1 MNFYQQSIEDVA
13 KHIDVNLALGL
24 SQQEAE
30 RRLKLYGMNA
40 LVGKKPDSYF
50 MIFIRQFQ
58 SPLIYLLVLAAG
70 LIFFMS
76 DDSTDA
82 FIISGVLIF
91 NAFLGTVQ
99 EGRSRNILEQLKHF
113 AGASAVVVRDGE
125 QKIVAEE
132 EVVPGDVLVLQDGSR
147 IPADARLFEAKS
159 MVVDEALL
167 TGESEGVRKTAE
179 TIVADTLILAD
190 QKNMVFKGTYV
201 VAGLGKALVVATGVR
216 TEIGKIQ
223 ESIQEIDTEMPL
235 KREIDRL
242 VHWMVAVILV
252 ICVGLFGI
260 GYSVGIRLS
269 ELLATL
275 TALFIC
281 VVPEG
286 LPVVLSLAL
295 VTGIYRMAKN
305 NILVKRMQ
313 GVEALGRADT
323 LIIDKTGTL
332 TRNELVVSRIV
343 TPQARYSVS
352 GIGYFNEGEIIKDGI
367 TDDLGNGGHL
377 VNLLRA
383 CSLLAHAQ
391 LRFDERTKT
400 FAIKGDPIDAALMIL
415 VQKAV
420 SLRDR
425 IHGNSYKEL
434 YEIPFDAQWKYH
446 AIFTERQGVGTAY
459 LLGSPEVVYAC
470 AQEKMPILQEEFD
483 RMLDR
488 GLRVLAI
495 AQKRFDP
502 PIFSVPEEQKLSI
515 GARELATGLELL
527 GLIGLQDAIRPEV
540 SASIKQAQ
548 ESGLHVIMATGDHL
562 KTALF
567 VARETG
573 IYTHPGDVLLGNE
586 LEALDQEQMDER
598 VRQVTIY
605 ARVTPLQKLSIIE
618 ALHRRGRLVAM
629 TGDGVNDAPALIAAD
644 LGIAM
649 GGIGTEVA
657 KQAADIVLLD
667 DSFTSIVRAIEQGRH
682 IFYTLRR
689 VVLYFFATNFG
700 EILVVIFAL
709 LLRIPLPIT
718 AAQILWLNLV
728 TDGFLDM
735 ALTMEPQE
743 PGLLQQ
749 RWLRRARLV
758 NPLVMIKMIYMAIP
772 MGVGALIMF
781 LRYYATDLTYARTA
795 TLITMAMFQW
805 FNAWNCRSETKSVFQ
820 LGLFSNPWLLLA
832 IGGVFVLQLVL
843 LYVPIMQRIFDTVP
857 LTCADWVLIFLL
869 SSTLF
874 MIEELRKWLMRWVGV
889 SKKSNHVMAHDDVE
903 N

>member
-1 MNFYQQSIEDVA
+1 MNFYRQSIDDIA
-13 KHIDVNLALGL
+13 QKLGANLTRGL

-30 RRLKLYGMNA
+30 RRLKMYGMNE

-58 SPLIYLLVLAAG
+58 SPLIYLLVFAAG
-70 LIFFMS
+70 FIFFMS

-82 FIISGVLIF
+82 FIISGVLVF
-91 NAFLGTVQ
+91 NAFLGAVQ

-113 AGASAVVVRDGE
+113 AGVSAVVIRDGE

-132 EVVPGDVLVLQDGSR
+132 EVVPGDVLILQDGSR
-147 IPADARLFEAKS
+147 IPADARLFEVKS

-167 TGESEGVRKTAE
+167 TGESESVRKTAE
-179 TIVADTLILAD
+179 TIAVDTLVLTD

-201 VAGLGKALVVATGVR
+201 VAGLGKALVVATGAR

-223 ESIQEIDTEMPL
+223 KSIQEIDTDMPL

-242 VHWMVAVILV
+242 VHWMVAAILV
-252 ICVGLFGI
+252 ICVVLFGI
-260 GYSVGIRLS
+260 GYSVGIRLT

-332 TRNELVVSRIV
+332 TRNELIVSQIV
-343 TPQARYSVS
+343 TPQARYAVS
-352 GIGYFNEGEIIKDGI
+352 GIGYFNEGEIIRDGI
-367 TDDLGNGGHL
+367 SDDLGNDGYL
-377 VNLLRA
+377 VDLLRA

-391 LRFDERTKT
+391 LRFDERTQT
-400 FAIKGDPIDAALMIL
+400 FTIKGDPIDAALVIL

-420 SLRDR
+420 LLRDKIR
-425 IHGNSYKEL
+425 GDSYREL

-446 AIFTERQGVGTAY
+446 AIFTEQQGVGIAY
-459 LLGSPEVVYAC
+459 LLGSPEVVYSRV
-470 AQEKMPILQEEFD
+470 QKDSILQDEFNSL
-483 RMLDR
+483 LDR
-488 GLRVLAI
+488 GLRVLAV
-495 AQKRFDP
+495 AKKQFDP
-502 PIFSVPEEQKLSI
+502 RIFLVPEEHKLSV
-515 GARELATGLELL
+515 GAQELVTGLELI

-540 SASIKQAQ
+540 SESIKQAQ

-573 IYTHPGDVLLGNE
+573 IYTDSEDILLGNE
-586 LEALDQEQMDER
+586 LEALDESQVDEL
-598 VRQVTIY
+598 VRHTTIY
-605 ARVTPLQKLSIIE
+605 ARVTPRQKLSIIE

-758 NPLVMIKMIYMAIP
+758 NPRMMAKMMYMAIP
-772 MGVGALIMF
+772 MGIGSLIIF
-781 LRYYATDLTYARTA
+781 LRYYHTDLTYARTA

-843 LYVPIMQRIFDTVP
+843 LYVPFMQRIFDTVP
-857 LTCADWVLIFLL
+857 LTCADWIRIFLL

-874 MIEELRKWLMRWVGV
+874 VIEELRKWFMRWMSA
-889 SKKSNHVMAHDDVE
+889 SKKSSDVIIGDDVK

>member
-1 MNFYQQSIEDVA
+1 MNFYRQSIDDIA
-13 KHIDVNLALGL
+13 QKLDANLTRGL

-30 RRLKLYGMNA
+30 RRLKLYGMNE

-70 LIFFMS
+70 FIFFMS
-76 DDSTDA
+76 DDPTDA
-82 FIISGVLIF
+82 FIISGVLVF
-91 NAFLGTVQ
+91 NAFLGAIQ

-113 AGASAVVVRDGE
+113 AGISAVVIRDGE

-132 EVVPGDVLVLQDGSR
+132 EVVPGDVLILQDGSR
-147 IPADARLFEAKS
+147 IPADARLFEVKS

-167 TGESEGVRKTAE
+167 TGESESVRKTAE
-179 TIVADTLILAD
+179 TMAADTLILAD

-201 VAGLGKALVVATGVR
+201 VAGLGKALVIATGIR

-223 ESIQEIDTEMPL
+223 ESIQEIDTDMPL

-242 VHWMVAVILV
+242 VHWMIAVILV
-252 ICVGLFGI
+252 ICVVLFGI
-260 GYSVGIRLS
+260 GYSTGIRLS

-332 TRNELVVSRIV
+332 TRNELIVSQMV
-343 TPQARYSVS
+343 TPQARYVVS
-352 GIGYFNEGEIIKDGI
+352 GIGYFNEGEIIRDGI
-367 TDDLGNGGHL
+367 SDDLGNDGYL
-377 VNLLRA
+377 VDLLRA

-400 FAIKGDPIDAALMIL
+400 FTIKGDPIDAALVVL

-420 SLRDR
+420 LLRDKIR
-425 IHGNSYKEL
+425 GNSYREL

-446 AIFTERQGVGTAY
+446 AIFIEQQGVGIVY
-459 LLGSPEVVYAC
+459 LLGSPEIIYSRM
-470 AQEKMPILQEEFD
+470 QKNSILQDEFNSL
-483 RMLDR
+483 LDR
-488 GLRVLAI
+488 GLRVLAV
-495 AQKRFDP
+495 AKKQFDP
-502 PIFSVPEEQKLSI
+502 RIFLVPEEHKLSV
-515 GARELATGLELL
+515 GAQVLATGLELI

-573 IYTHPGDVLLGNE
+573 IYTDSEDILLGNE
-586 LEALDQEQMDER
+586 LEALDESQVDEL
-598 VRQVTIY
+598 VRHTTIY
-605 ARVTPLQKLSIIE
+605 ARVTPRQKLSIIE

-743 PGLLQQ
+743 PRLLQQ

-758 NPLVMIKMIYMAIP
+758 NPRMMAKMMYMAIP
-772 MGVGALIMF
+772 MGIGSLIIF
-781 LRYYATDLTYARTA
+781 LRYYHTDLTYARTA

-843 LYVPIMQRIFDTVP
+843 LYVPFMQRIFDTVP
-857 LTCADWVLIFLL
+857 LTCADWIRIFLL

-874 MIEELRKWLMRWVGV
+874 VIEELRKWFMRWMSA
-889 SKKSNHVMAHDDVE
+889 SKKSSDVIIGDDVK